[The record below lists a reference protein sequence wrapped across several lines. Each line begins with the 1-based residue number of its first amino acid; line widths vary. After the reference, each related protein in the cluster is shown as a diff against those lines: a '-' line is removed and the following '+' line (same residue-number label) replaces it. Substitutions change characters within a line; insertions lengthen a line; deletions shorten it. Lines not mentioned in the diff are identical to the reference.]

1 MSTIKVNTIQANT
14 TSTLSVGSLVP
25 SLDVTGSVTVG
36 GSVIGDV
43 TGNVTGDVTGN
54 LTGTASTATA
64 AATAYGLSG
73 SPTLS
78 GITSVSTTNLTV
90 NGNAYPSAGPLSNR
104 NLIINGAMQVAQR
117 GTSQASVTSTTYAG
131 PDRFQQILGTAGTWT
146 VSQSTETPEGFT
158 TSLKL
163 DCTTANA
170 SLSASSLY
178 LLGQKIEGLNVQH
191 LDYNTVNA
199 KTVTLS
205 FWVRSN
211 KTGTY
216 VCEVTSATS
225 TRKIS
230 QTYTINSANT
240 WEKKILQIP
249 GDTGGSLPNSNTA
262 EFNVYW
268 WIVAGTNYTS
278 GTLNTTWGTPAD
290 SNRVVGQTVN
300 LADSTDNDFYLTG
313 VQLEVGSVATPFE
326 HRSYGQE
333 LALCQRYYKQIFA
346 LQGRQ
351 NQSFFIS
358 NYGNTN
364 AVNIIEAGLYNMRAN
379 ANVSLGPTGNTGNVQ
394 YYSYGGTW
402 TSSTLTVSTIGIYPY
417 QQIYLYATAD
427 GDGRGKLLRRSGAS
441 DPDIYVEIS
450 AEL

>member
-131 PDRFQQILGTAGTWT
+131 PDRFQHILATAGTWT